1 MVYNFIVFAN
11 LENVQ
16 GGIYH
21 KDHHLG
27 LVEHGVVFVEIV
39 TEYNTWVFWIALLLQ
54 FVAYYAVPLLWRVSK
69 TKVVKISLFGV
80 F

>member
-21 KDHHLG
+21 KDNHLG

-39 TEYNTWVFWIALLLQ
+39 TEYNT
-54 FVAYYAVPLLWRVSK
+54 
-69 TKVVKISLFGV
+69 
-80 F
+80 